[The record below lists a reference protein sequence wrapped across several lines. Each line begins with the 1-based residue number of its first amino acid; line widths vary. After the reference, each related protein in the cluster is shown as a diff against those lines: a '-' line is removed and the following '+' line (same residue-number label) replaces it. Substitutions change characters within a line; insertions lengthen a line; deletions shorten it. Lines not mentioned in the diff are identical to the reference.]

1 MSGVARRAEA
11 GGGGGATAA
20 ALARGRRAIPN
31 GIWGALLFVAT
42 ETALFGTLIG
52 SYFYLRFTSSHW
64 PQGGV
69 APPSVALPL
78 ALTAALVLTTLPVLL
93 AARAAR
99 EGRRGAA
106 IALIALALVVQA
118 GYLAWQI
125 VLLHHDLQRLSP
137 RTTAYGSI
145 YVTLLVLH
153 HAHVAV
159 GLLLDGWLIARL
171 SGGLTRYRITA
182 AQVLAI
188 YWAFVNA
195 VAIAVVATQ
204 VSPS

>member
-1 MSGVARRAEA
+1 MSGVAHRAEPRGA
-11 GGGGGATAA
+11 GAATAA
-20 ALARGRRAIPN
+20 ALAHGRRAIPN

-52 SYFYLRFTSSHW
+52 SYFYLRFTSAHW

-69 APPSVALPL
+69 AAPAVALPL
-78 ALTAALVLTTLPVLL
+78 ALTAALVLTTAPVLL

-99 EGRRGAA
+99 EGRRGDA
-106 IALIALALVVQA
+106 IALFALALAVQA

-125 VLLHHDLQRLSP
+125 VSLHDDLQRFSP
-137 RTTAYGSI
+137 RATAYGAI

-153 HAHVAV
+153 HAHVAL
-159 GLLLDGWLIARL
+159 GLLLDGWVIARL
-171 SGGLTRYRITA
+171 SRGLTRYRVTT
-182 AQVLAI
+182 AQVVAI
-188 YWAFVNA
+188 YWVFVNA